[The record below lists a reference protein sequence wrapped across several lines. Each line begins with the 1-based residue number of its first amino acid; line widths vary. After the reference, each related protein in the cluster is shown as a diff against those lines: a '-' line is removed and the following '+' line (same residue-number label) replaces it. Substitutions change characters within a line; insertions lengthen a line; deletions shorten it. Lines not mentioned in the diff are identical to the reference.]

1 MSPVFENIAQGGPPT
16 RSRSGEIGE
25 PRLAGR
31 RAWIISDGIA
41 GHLAITSGIADI
53 LGLDAEIKPIAPRL
67 IWRHLAPNGPA
78 DPRLLRPLLAQAL
91 PDIVLGAGRQTVP
104 VIRALKRAG
113 AFTALFQSP
122 RASRKSAHVI
132 WVPAHDRLR
141 GANVIVT
148 LTPPNR
154 FSAATLEALSNTLP
168 AEIAAL
174 PRPRL
179 ALLLGGP
186 GAGYEYDAETVAD
199 FAARL
204 AAMAGRAGSIL
215 MTPSRRTPPE
225 LLEAADRASRD
236 RPRLLWNGLGDNP
249 YPHILAAADHF
260 VVTADSVNMTGEA
273 CATGRPVHVFTPP
286 GGRGKFHR
294 YHRALRDYGA
304 TRPMADSGAGL
315 ADWSYEPL
323 QAGAVVAAEI
333 EARWRLFRQAALDS

>member
-1 MSPVFENIAQGGPPT
+1 M
-16 RSRSGEIGE
+16 RSEAHETGE
-25 PRLAGR
+25 PGLAGR
-31 RAWIISDGIA
+31 RAWIISDGVA
-41 GHLAITSGIADI
+41 GHLAITSGIADL

-78 DPRLLRPLLAQAL
+78 DPRLLRPLLGQPL

-113 AFTALFQSP
+113 AFTVIFQSP
-122 RASRKSAHVI
+122 RASRNSADVI

-148 LTPPNR
+148 PTPPNR
-154 FSAATLEALSNTLP
+154 FSAATLESLRRSLP
-168 AEIAAL
+168 AEIEAL

-186 GAGYEYDAETVAD
+186 GAGFRYDAKAIAE

-204 AAMAGRAGSIL
+204 AGMAGVAGSVLI
-215 MTPSRRTPPE
+215 TPSRRTPPA
-225 LLEAADRASRD
+225 LLQAADRATRD

-249 YPHILAAADHF
+249 YPFILAAADHF
-260 VVTADSVNMTGEA
+260 VVTADSVNMIGEA
-273 CATGRPVHVFTPP
+273 CATGRPIHVFTPP

-294 YHRALRDYGA
+294 YHRALRDHGA
-304 TRPMADSGAGL
+304 TRAMADGGAGL

-333 EARWRLFRQAALDS
+333 EARWRFFQQEALDS